1 MVSGEGGDYTGC
13 LFQVTGENIQT
24 ISLSIDRGGLYRT
37 ETREITK
44 EEMARLFEK
53 EEQGLQPEGMLSVW
67 GESED
72 GPMYAEEAVL
82 LGISA
87 TYF

>member
-1 MVSGEGGDYTGC
+1 
-13 LFQVTGENIQT
+13 
-24 ISLSIDRGGLYRT
+24 
-37 ETREITK
+37 
-44 EEMARLFEK
+44 MARLFEK

-82 LGISA
+82 LGSSA
-87 TYF
+87 TEDYDPDARYGFWVPPEDCSASFDENEDLQQSAWASSTPSMERI